1 MSTLVD
7 GDCQYR
13 SNSLYLVRGLYKVAR
28 GWHEA
33 GNLAAARKIYGFIL
47 DIQDRGH
54 NLRSIEFALSQAA
67 MAQLATLEEQY
78 LEAEHMYIKSLAMCI
93 DCSGETSIDF
103 ARILRD
109 YAHLLRR
116 MYMISEAQALE
127 GRADSI
133 AKLELPA
140 LTA

>member
-1 MSTLVD
+1 MS
-7 GDCQYR
+7 
-13 SNSLYLVRGLYKVAR
+13 NLYLVRGLYKVAR

-33 GNLAAARKIYGFIL
+33 GNLDAARKLYGFIL

-54 NLRSIEFALSQAA
+54 DLRSIEFALSQAA
-67 MAQLATLEEQY
+67 MAQLAALDEQY
-78 LEAEHMYIKSLAMCI
+78 LEAEHMYIKALAMCV
-93 DCSGETSIDF
+93 DCCGETSIDF

-109 YAHLLRR
+109 YAQLLRR
-116 MYMISEAQALE
+116 MHMVLEAQALE